1 MNERNTEFFIIED
14 DDAVAE
20 VLRDIIEDYDLGKI
34 SGVSDGIGVR
44 TDEIMALNP
53 DVVLVDFL
61 MPEKDGVQVVKELKA
76 AGSTAKFIMISQVSS
91 KPMIARAY
99 EAGIDFFISKPINL
113 IEVRTVI
120 ANINQQMK
128 NERTIRNLKKMFL
141 AEMGGI
147 EMEEPAP
154 KKQQEDRYEK
164 RILYI
169 LSRLGMAGEK
179 GSEDILRI
187 CTYLHGNGMSISK
200 VKVSSLCERLSD
212 SPKSMEQRV
221 RRAIIVGM
229 SNLAHMG
236 VEDFMNETYTA
247 YSGKLFAFEEIRAEM
262 DMIRGKREYGGKASV
277 KKFLDGLMLEAEAL

>member
-1 MNERNTEFFIIED
+1 MNEKNTEFFIIED

-34 SGVSDGIGVR
+34 SGVSDGIGIR

-277 KKFLDGLMLEAEAL
+277 KKFLDGLMLEAETL

>member
-1 MNERNTEFFIIED
+1 MNEKNTEFFIIED

-53 DVVLVDFL
+53 DVVLVDFR

-277 KKFLDGLMLEAEAL
+277 KKFLDGLMLEAETL

>member
-1 MNERNTEFFIIED
+1 MSEKNIEFYIIED
-14 DDAVAE
+14 DAAVAE
-20 VLRDIIEDYDLGKI
+20 VLKDIVEDYDLGRI
-34 SGVSDGIGVR
+34 SGISDGTGISTEGILGL
-44 TDEIMALNP
+44 DP
-53 DVVLVDFL
+53 DVILVDFL

-76 AGSTAKFIMISQVSS
+76 AGCRAKIIMISQVSS

-99 EAGIDFFISKPINL
+99 EAGIDFFVSKPINL
-113 IEVRTVI
+113 IEIRAVI
-120 ANINQQMK
+120 SNIEKQMK
-128 NERTIRNLKKMFL
+128 NEKTIRNLKKMFL
-141 AEMGGI
+141 AEMDGI
-147 EMEEPAP
+147 AAEEEPAP
-154 KKQQEDRYEK
+154 QEDRYEK

-187 CTYLHGNGMSISK
+187 CQYLRKNDMSIAS

-212 SPKSMEQRV
+212 SPKSMEQRI

-262 DMIRGKREYGGKASV
+262 DMIRGKRTYGGKANI
-277 KKFLDGLMLEAEAL
+277 KKFLDGLILEAESL

>member
-1 MNERNTEFFIIED
+1 MNEKNTEFFIIED

-277 KKFLDGLMLEAEAL
+277 KKFLDGLMLEAETL

>member
-1 MNERNTEFFIIED
+1 MNEKNTEFFIIED

-34 SGVSDGIGVR
+34 SGVSDGIGIR

-262 DMIRGKREYGGKASV
+262 DMIRGKRTYGGKANI
-277 KKFLDGLMLEAEAL
+277 KKFLDGLILEAESL

>member
-1 MNERNTEFFIIED
+1 MNEKNTEFFIIED

-34 SGVSDGIGVR
+34 SGVSDGIGIR